1 MQSVS
6 KQPSTNHFNPQSRGI
21 VLTAIVL
28 FALGG
33 LLSGFAVGAFVRPGH
48 GSPVDIPSQTG
59 TTPTAHK
66 TPTPTTPVTDHPAP
80 INEPKIGSYS
90 YFEVA
95 SGNTPYTFTASTT
108 KKDGGVINGSDLT
121 CKIWLT
127 KDGNVSA
134 AITAN
139 RLRSVGTLSQPFSNE
154 VQGGMTFG
162 ASTPQTQ
169 TCANGH
175 GTWSYTLSPTLHPGL
190 YYIAALMDWQ
200 GVHYNWS
207 WVAIRVK
214 QS

>member
-1 MQSVS
+1 MQSIS
-6 KQPSTNHFNPQSRGI
+6 KQSSTNNFNSQPRSI
-21 VLTAIVL
+21 VLMAIIL

-48 GSPVDIPSQTG
+48 GSQVNIPSQTA

-66 TPTPTTPVTDHPAP
+66 TSTPTTPVTDHPSP
-80 INEPKIGSYS
+80 INEPAIGAYS

-95 SGNTPYTFTASTT
+95 NGSTSYTFTASTT
-108 KKDGGVINGSDLT
+108 NKNGDPIVGSNIT

-127 KDGNVSA
+127 KNGNVSA
-134 AITAN
+134 AITAD
-139 RLRSVGTLSQPFSNE
+139 RLRSVSTLSQPFPKE
-154 VQGGMTFG
+154 VQGGLTFG

-169 TCANGH
+169 MCTNGQ
-175 GTWSYTLSPTLHPGL
+175 GTWNYTLSPTLHPGL
-190 YYIAALMDWQ
+190 YYIAALMDWE
-200 GVHYNWS
+200 GIHYNWS